1 MWCFVRNGRRCRILG
16 ALCLL
21 LCLLLTG
28 CRAER
33 ANRAAP
39 ATAAAAVSVPTQ
51 ELQPVPTYT
60 PTPTPVALAAEREAL
75 AREAVEREAVA
86 ALFLATQGPN
96 WAGGRQIHWRSE
108 WRRVVPT
115 AHWTGVTLNAQGQVK
130 GLAVAGVGLRGQVP
144 AALGQLTALES
155 LDLAANLLYG
165 PLPRELGQL
174 SLLQTLQLGGNAW
187 TGCLPAAWRDLRP
200 RQTDI
205 GELGLPYCDTEV
217 RGRYDD
223 PVTHRAGS
231 YQLQRRET
239 QITATLRTPR
249 APLPGAG
256 AAGPVLFTLPPGF
269 WPGTPYTRR
278 VWGHGVRADGQP
290 WGSHLEPRRGRL
302 QVAADG
308 TVRLVAEGAPV
319 SGYWA
324 YTVTAAWE
332 VAPAGDPPIPVSSLP
347 PRPADPEE
355 TTPLHAAAAAG
366 QAEVVRQL
374 LTAGAALEAGDDR
387 DRTPLHHAAQAGKE
401 ATVEVL
407 LAAGA
412 ALEARDEL
420 DRTPLHFAAQAG
432 EAATVQVLL
441 AAGADVAARDWRN
454 ETPLHFAAQAEQ
466 AEQAAAVVQLLLAA
480 GADREARTRW
490 DQETPLHHAA
500 VGGHVEVVELLLTA
514 GADIRS
520 RDVNGVT
527 PLHGAVAADSS
538 ELVELLL
545 TAGSHNGEGAA
556 GLLAAWSHGGY
567 GEPRGTPLHWAA
579 GRNRI
584 SIAQQLLAA
593 GAQVQALS
601 GGEEGTTP
609 LYEAW
614 GEEMA
619 GLLLAA
625 GAELDEPGILS
636 NAAQFGNPG
645 KVRVLLAAGADP
657 NPDSEGWTPLHAAVV
672 YQREENVELLLAA
685 GADPEHALLFTWRY
699 PSSLVTASPT
709 ITEQLLVAGANPN
722 VFFQNLPFDTDSH
735 PLTAAK
741 LGDALMVD
749 MLLAA
754 GANPNT
760 RDRGGTPLH
769 WLCLTR
775 GEPSGP
781 GAGPQGLVVL
791 ERLLAAGANPR
802 AVTAEGWTPLHYAV
816 QFGRYSSKTAGWPAG
831 VERLLAAGADPH
843 QPDAEGVTPLQL
855 AEQQGQWALAAL
867 LQAPVSPR
875 ALEMDYGWTALHQA
889 AQRADRAGVAQLLTQ
904 GHDPNLRTYYA
915 ETALHQAVQGQ
926 DVALVE
932 LLLQAG
938 ADLQAQTRDGYTP
951 LHLATRSGQAAL
963 VAFLLT
969 QGHDPNLRTYYG
981 ETALHQAVQGQD
993 VALVEL
999 LLQAGADLE
1008 AQTSYG
1014 YTALH
1019 LAAHTGSVPVV
1030 SALLA
1035 AGADRGRRTDG
1046 NPGRTPYQIAAHSA
1060 EGGGPE
1066 VADLLR
1072 IVEDEPPAKPD

>member
-16 ALCLL
+16 ALGLV

-33 ANRAAP
+33 ARRTLSDAALSPVAPPP
-39 ATAAAAVSVPTQ
+39 AV
-51 ELQPVPTYT
+51 LQPVPTYT
-60 PTPTPVALAAEREAL
+60 PTPAPGAAELGALAAL
-75 AREAVEREAVA
+75 YQ
-86 ALFLATQGPN
+86 ATQGPS
-96 WAGGRQIHWRSE
+96 WAVDRRLHWRSE
-108 WRRVVPT
+108 VPP
-115 AHWTGVTLNAQGQVK
+115 AHWTGVTLNAQGQVTS
-130 GLAVAGVGLRGQVP
+130 LALAGVGLRGQLP
-144 AALGQLTALES
+144 AALGQLTALAA
-155 LDLAANLLYG
+155 LDLSDNRLYG

-174 SLLQTLQLGGNAW
+174 SLLQTLNLGGNAW
-187 TGCLPAAWRDLRP
+187 TGCLPAVWRDLRP

-256 AAGPVLFTLPPGF
+256 AAGLVLFTLPPGF

-278 VWGHGVRADGQP
+278 VWGHGVRADGRP

-319 SGYWA
+319 PGYWA

-332 VAPAGDPPIPVSSLP
+332 VAPAGDPPIPVSPPP
-347 PRPADPEE
+347 PRPEDPEE
-355 TTPLHAAAAAG
+355 APPLHAAAAAG
-366 QAEVVRQL
+366 QADVVRQL

-387 DRTPLHHAAQAGKE
+387 DRTPLHHAAQAGKA

-480 GADREARTRW
+480 GADREARTRGS
-490 DQETPLHHAA
+490 QETPLHHAA
-500 VGGHVEVVELLLTA
+500 GAGHVEVVELLLAA

-527 PLHGAVAADSS
+527 PLHEAVAADSS

-545 TAGSHNGEGAA
+545 TAGSHNSEGAA

-567 GEPRGTPLHWAA
+567 GDPRGTPLHWAA
-579 GRNRI
+579 RGDRI
-584 SIAQQLLAA
+584 SMAQQLLAA

-601 GGEEGTTP
+601 REEGGITP

-614 GEEMA
+614 SEEMVA
-619 GLLLAA
+619 LLLAA
-625 GAELDEPGILS
+625 GAEPDEPGILL
-636 NAAQFGNPG
+636 NAVQHGQPG
-645 KVRVLLAAGADP
+645 VVRALLAAGVDPDP
-657 NPDSEGWTPLHAAVV
+657 NPDSGAYTPLHRAVALH
-672 YQREENVELLLAA
+672 REEVVELLLAA
-685 GADPEHALLFTWRY
+685 GAEPEHALLFFRPGKGGGPDSPTQ
-699 PSSLVTASPT
+699 SASPA
-709 ITEQLLVAGANPN
+709 ITEKLLVAGANPN
-722 VFFQNLPFDTDSH
+722 IFAGIWPNENPLFQ
-735 PLTAAK
+735 AAVR
-741 LGDALMVD
+741 GEALVVD

-754 GANPNT
+754 GANPNMKSIDDGDLSYY
-760 RDRGGTPLH
+760 DRTPLYVSSS
-769 WLCLTR
+769 
-775 GEPSGP
+775 SG
-781 GAGPQGLVVL
+781 GNITGPTKGKQGVVVL
-791 ERLLAAGANPR
+791 QRLLAAGADPN
-802 AVTAEGWTPLHYAV
+802 AATALGRTPLHGAV
-816 QFGRYSSKTAGWPAG
+816 QRDWTEGADL
-831 VERLLAAGADPH
+831 LLAAGADPH

-855 AEQQGQWALAAL
+855 AEQKGQWALAAL

-904 GHDPNLRTYYA
+904 GHDPNLRTYYG
-915 ETALHQAVQGQ
+915 ETPLHQAAQRQ
-926 DVALVE
+926 DAALVE

-938 ADLQAQTRDGYTP
+938 ADLQAQTRDGYT
-951 LHLATRSGQAAL
+951 
-963 VAFLLT
+963 
-969 QGHDPNLRTYYG
+969 
-981 ETALHQAVQGQD
+981 
-993 VALVEL
+993 
-999 LLQAGADLE
+999 
-1008 AQTSYG
+1008 
-1014 YTALH
+1014 ALH
-1019 LAAHTGSVPVV
+1019 LAARSGSAAVV
-1030 SALLA
+1030 TVLLA
-1035 AGADRGRRTDG
+1035 AGADSQPRTARGE
-1046 NPGRTPYQIAAHSA
+1046 TPYQIAAQRNRPA
-1060 EGGGPE
+1060 

-1072 IVEDEPPAKPD
+1072 TVENEPPANPD

>member
-1 MWCFVRNGRRCRILG
+1 MWCFVRNCLSSRILG
-16 ALCLL
+16 ALGLV

-33 ANRAAP
+33 ARRTLTLSDAALSP
-39 ATAAAAVSVPTQ
+39 VATPPPV
-51 ELQPVPTYT
+51 LQPVPTYT
-60 PTPTPVALAAEREAL
+60 PTPPPVPLAAEREAL
-75 AREAVEREAVA
+75 VA
-86 ALFLATQGPN
+86 LYQATQGPD
-96 WAGGRQIHWRSE
+96 WAVDRRLHWRRE
-108 WRRVVPT
+108 VPL
-115 AHWTGVTLNAQGQVK
+115 AHWTGVTLNAQGQVT

-144 AALGQLTALES
+144 AALGQLTALAA
-155 LDLAANLLYG
+155 LDMAANRLYG

-200 RQTDI
+200 LQTDI

-239 QITATLRTPR
+239 QVTATLRTPR

-256 AAGPVLFTLPPGF
+256 AAGLVLFTLPPGF
-269 WPGTPYTRR
+269 WPGTPYTRL
-278 VWGHGVRADGQP
+278 VWGHGVRADGRP

-319 SGYWA
+319 PGYWA

-332 VAPAGDPPIPVSSLP
+332 VAPAGDPPIPVSP
-347 PRPADPEE
+347 PRPRPAAPED
-355 TTPLHAAAAAG
+355 TPPLHAAAAAG

-374 LTAGAALEAGDDR
+374 LAAGAALDSRDDR
-387 DRTPLHHAAQAGKE
+387 DRTPLHYAAQAGKE
-401 ATVEVL
+401 ATVQVL

-412 ALEARDEL
+412 ALAGRDDL
-420 DRTPLHFAAQAG
+420 DRTPLHYAAQAG
-432 EAATVQVLL
+432 EEATVQVLL
-441 AAGADVAARDWRN
+441 AAGADVAAGDWRN
-454 ETPLHFAAQAEQ
+454 ETPLHHAAQG
-466 AEQAAAVVQLLLAA
+466 EQAAAVVQLLLAA
-480 GADREARTRW
+480 GADREARTRSV
-490 DQETPLHHAA
+490 QETPLHHATEA
-500 VGGHVEVVELLLTA
+500 GHVEAVSLLLAAGADIRSRNASGVTPLHRAVVADSSEVVELLLTA
-514 GADIRS
+514 D
-520 RDVNGVT
+520 
-527 PLHGAVAADSS
+527 
-538 ELVELLL
+538 
-545 TAGSHNGEGAA
+545 SHNGEGVV
-556 GLLAAWSHGGY
+556 GLLAEGAEGS
-567 GEPRGTPLHWAA
+567 RGTPLHWAA
-579 GRNRI
+579 RWNRI

-601 GGEEGTTP
+601 RGGEGITP
-609 LYEAW
+609 LYEARS
-614 GEEMA
+614 EEM
-619 GLLLAA
+619 LA
-625 GAELDEPGILS
+625 L
-636 NAAQFGNPG
+636 
-645 KVRVLLAAGADP
+645 LLAAGADP
-657 NPDSEGWTPLHAAVV
+657 DPNPDRGAYTPLHAAVV
-672 YQREENVELLLAA
+672 YQQEATVELLLAA
-685 GADPEHALLFTWRY
+685 GANPEHALLFTWRY
-699 PSSLVTASPT
+699 PSSPVTASPT
-709 ITEQLLVAGANPN
+709 ITEKLLVAGANPN
-722 VFFQNLPFDTDSH
+722 VFAQTLPFNMH
-735 PLTAAK
+735 ALAAAP
-741 LGDALMVD
+741 LGDAVVVD

-754 GANPNT
+754 GANPNA

-769 WLCLTR
+769 RLCRTR
-775 GEPSGP
+775 GDYSGP

-816 QFGRYSSKTAGWPAG
+816 QIEPLVTKTAGWSAG
-831 VERLLAAGADPH
+831 VEQLLAAGADPH
-843 QPDAEGVTPLQL
+843 QPNAKGVTPLQL
-855 AEQQGQWALAAL
+855 AEEKGQWALAAL
-867 LQAPVSPR
+867 LQAPVFPQEQ
-875 ALEMDYGWTALHQA
+875 AMDYGWTALHQA
-889 AQRADRAGVAQLLTQ
+889 AQRADRARVAQLLTQ

-951 LHLATRSGQAAL
+951 LHLATRSGQAAA
-963 VAFLLT
+963 VALLLT

-1019 LAAHTGSVPVV
+1019 LAARTGSVPVV

>member
-1 MWCFVRNGRRCRILG
+1 MWCFVRNGRRFRILG
-16 ALCLL
+16 ALCLV

-33 ANRAAP
+33 SGRALP
-39 ATAAAAVSVPTQ
+39 AAALSPVAPPPSV
-51 ELQPVPTYT
+51 LQPVPTYT
-60 PTPTPVALAAEREAL
+60 PPPAPGAAELGALAAL
-75 AREAVEREAVA
+75 YQ
-86 ALFLATQGPN
+86 ATQGPD
-96 WAGGRQIHWRSE
+96 WAIDRRRHWRRE
-108 WRRVVPT
+108 VPP
-115 AHWTGVTLNAQGQVK
+115 ARWTGVTFNAQGQVT
-130 GLAVAGVGLRGQVP
+130 GLALAGVGLRGQVP
-144 AALGQLTALES
+144 AALGQLTALAA

-239 QITATLRTPR
+239 QITATLRTTR
-249 APLPGAG
+249 APLPGVG
-256 AAGPVLFTLPPGF
+256 ESGPVLFTLPPGF

-290 WGSHLEPRRGRL
+290 WGSRLEPRRGRL

-319 SGYWA
+319 PGYWA

-332 VAPAGDPPIPVSSLP
+332 VAPAGDPP

-366 QAEVVRQL
+366 QADVVRQL
-374 LTAGAALEAGDDR
+374 LTAGAALEAGDNR
-387 DRTPLHHAAQAGKE
+387 DRTPLHHAAAAGH
-401 ATVEVL
+401 VEVVESL

-412 ALEARDEL
+412 ALEARDNRGRRPVHHAAGAGHVEL
-420 DRTPLHFAAQAG
+420 VALLLAAGAEVNDKWATPLQDAAGAG
-432 EAATVQVLL
+432 HVELVEFLL
-441 AAGADVAARDWRN
+441 AAGADLAAQDRLRQ
-454 ETPLHFAAQAEQ
+454 TPLYEAA
-466 AEQAAAVVQLLLAA
+466 
-480 GADREARTRW
+480 T
-490 DQETPLHHAA
+490 
-500 VGGHVEVVELLLTA
+500 GGHVEVVELLL
-514 GADIRS
+514 
-520 RDVNGVT
+520 
-527 PLHGAVAADSS
+527 
-538 ELVELLL
+538 
-545 TAGSHNGEGAA
+545 
-556 GLLAAWSHGGY
+556 
-567 GEPRGTPLHWAA
+567 
-579 GRNRI
+579 
-584 SIAQQLLAA
+584 AA
-593 GAQVQALS
+593 GAEVNNNFA
-601 GGEEGTTP
+601 TP
-609 LYEAW
+609 LYRAAEA
-614 GEEMA
+614 GHVEMVA
-619 GLLLAA
+619 LLLAA
-625 GAELDEPGILS
+625 GAEVNGGRGAPLYRAAAAGHVEVVALLLAAGAEVNGGGAELPLYGAAIEGHVEVVALLLAAGSDVQPRDNRGFVPINGAIEGHHVEVVELLMAAGAHPGLGW
-636 NAAQFGNPG
+636 AAERGSPAIVQ
-645 KVRVLLAAGADP
+645 LILAAGADP
-657 NPDSEGWTPLHAAVV
+657 NSQPSHELTPLNLAVV
-672 YQREENVELLLAA
+672 YQQEENVKLLLAA
-685 GADPEHALLFTWRY
+685 GADPEHALLFTWSY

-722 VFFQNLPFDTDSH
+722 VFAQNLPFDTDSH
-735 PLTAAK
+735 PLRAAK
-741 LGDALMVD
+741 LGDAVVVD

-816 QFGRYSSKTAGWPAG
+816 QFGRYASKTAGWPAG

-904 GHDPNLRTYYA
+904 GHDPNLRTYYG

-926 DVALVE
+926 DVALVA

-981 ETALHQAVQGQD
+981 VTALHQAVQGQD

-999 LLQAGADLE
+999 LVQAGADLE

-1019 LAAHTGSVPVV
+1019 LAARTGSVPVV

-1035 AGADRGRRTDG
+1035 AGADRAHRTDDDEG
-1046 NPGRTPYQIAAHSA
+1046 LTPYQIAAHRGQRA
-1060 EGGGPE
+1060 RPE